1 MPLIYVFHI
10 AFYLLFL
17 LRLAG
22 GDDAPPGPATSAP
35 DAPAPA
41 VPHPV
46 RLVLLHSAAFAV
58 LYFGLGQAVLSRRPT
73 RLLFPP
79 HPIFG
84 AAIIVAAGGL
94 LAWALLVFRSW
105 RLLARI
111 ERGHQLCTTG
121 PFRLVRHPIYLAF
134 DLLALGTFVWVPTW
148 IILVG
153 VILTVLA
160 GDLRARGEERLLCKV
175 FGDEYRQYQGRVPRT
190 VPGLY

>member
-22 GDDAPPGPATSAP
+22 GRGAPPEPAGAA

-41 VPHPV
+41 AAHPV

-73 RLLFPP
+73 RLLFAP
-79 HPIFG
+79 HPILG
-84 AAIIVAAGGL
+84 AAIIVAGCGL

-121 PFRLVRHPIYLAF
+121 PFRLVRHPIYLAL
-134 DLLALGTFVWVPTW
+134 DLLALGTLVWVPTW
-148 IILVG
+148 IILIG

-160 GDLRARGEERLLCKV
+160 GDLRARGEERLLCEV
-175 FGDEYRQYQGRVPRT
+175 FGDAYRQYQVRVPRT